1 MNRTTRE
8 KIADVLRAEVVSK
21 VLKEGMPL
29 REEALA
35 KRFGVSRIPVRDA
48 LLQLTQEGW
57 LVSKPNFGV
66 RVAALP
72 NTDLQP
78 LIVTLRRQIESFALK
93 SMMKRLDEV
102 DLSAMDRIIQDLRVA
117 CEKGEVGLVV
127 DADMSFHRFII
138 TSSNTSDLMPLWMPV
153 ITRMMLHYSRHANW
167 MESYHEHANIASA
180 IKAGNQKKALA
191 LLKANIS

>member
-8 KIADVLRAEVVSK
+8 KIADVIRAEVVSK
-21 VLKEGMPL
+21 VLTEGTPL

-57 LVSKPNFGV
+57 LVSKHNFGV

-78 LIVTLRRQIESFALK
+78 LIVSVRRSIESFALK
-93 SMMKRLDEV
+93 SMMKRLKDV
-102 DLSAMDRIIQDLRVA
+102 DLTIMDRILKDLHAA
-117 CEKGEVGLVV
+117 CKKGEVGLVV

-138 TSSNTSDLMPLWMPV
+138 TSANTSDLMPLWLPV

-180 IKAGNQKKALA
+180 IRDGNTKKAMA

>member
-8 KIADVLRAEVVSK
+8 KIADVIRAEVVSK
-21 VLKEGMPL
+21 VLKEGSPL

-57 LVSKPNFGV
+57 LVSRHNFGV
-66 RVAALP
+66 RVATLP

-93 SMMKRLDEV
+93 NMMKRLKDV
-102 DLSAMDRIIQDLRVA
+102 KLNALDGILKDLNAA
-117 CEKGEVGLVV
+117 CKAGNVGKVV

-138 TSSNTSDLMPLWMPV
+138 SSANTSDLMPLWLPV
-153 ITRMMLHYSRHANW
+153 ITRMMLHYSRLSNW
-167 MESYHEHANIASA
+167 MESYHEHANIAAA
-180 IKAGNQKKALA
+180 IRDGNQKKALA
-191 LLKANIS
+191 LLRANIS